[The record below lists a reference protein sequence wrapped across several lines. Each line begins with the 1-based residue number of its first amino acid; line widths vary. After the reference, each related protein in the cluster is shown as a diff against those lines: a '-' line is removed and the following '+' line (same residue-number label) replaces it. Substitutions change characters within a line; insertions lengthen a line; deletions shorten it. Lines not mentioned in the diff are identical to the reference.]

1 MSDLMQYY
9 DKLIKQ
15 SWAVS
20 KAQCELSFERFH
32 QVTKPKL
39 SNLFISLDAMIER
52 DEKIDEK
59 YECKEQELQRLSD
72 LLDTRIQSVEKQ
84 LGI

>member
-1 MSDLMQYY
+1 
-9 DKLIKQ
+9 
-15 SWAVS
+15 
-20 KAQCELSFERFH
+20 
-32 QVTKPKL
+32 L